1 MIDFSALLQSP
12 QLQAIGKTAGDALGG
27 KGLGNKN
34 AMAGFAAVLEGLM
47 GKPEGNPSR
56 TSEGHFNLGI
66 GGRSLG
72 AEQRNGLLSGIA
84 INGEAIPLE
93 DLNLLTPE
101 QIAELIAQRQAEGTR
116 ETTGEDGGT
125 GPADILTD
133 LTDAISDLLAYIK
146 QATGEDKAEPGTDGE
161 GGQTPAFDLDTALTL
176 VSQLDKALAAVK
188 TEPGLAG
195 TLKAING
202 FNGLVN
208 VAGKAIER
216 AMGEAGLPGMGA
228 NANGDG
234 DGAALDTAR
243 IPKAQLMAM
252 RELADAAEAL
262 KGFGRTGATGKIDG
276 DARPLEQLG
285 EKLELAAKK
294 LAELARS
301 AGTNA
306 DGDLGGDLDNL
317 MEQLKTF
324 RQTLRGEGVG
334 QTADAR
340 TELTKAAD
348 PNASQ
353 LGKPDLN
360 ANLPAGLTSPETR
373 GKPNANGEGNR
384 PEIGAR
390 PDPTQRPDH
399 ARPGPVDGKA
409 QGGPPPGTAPS
420 APGPD
425 GAAQA
430 NSGALPDAMTQPGSG
445 AVPDGSQMGLKF
457 EGALAARAGAGTP
470 VHQALSQF
478 SVPSI
483 AVEIARQVTNG
494 MNRFQI
500 RLDPPE
506 MGRID
511 VRLDMDGDNV
521 TARLTVDRRETLDL
535 LMRDQRALERALADA
550 GLNGKQAS
558 LEFSLRQDQE
568 GAGNGHGSDQGRSD
582 PVFGGSSDEREPN
595 APAAATA
602 IYRGT
607 VRPGGLDISV

>member
-12 QLQAIGKTAGDALGG
+12 QLQAVGKSAGDALGG

-47 GKPEGNPSR
+47 GRPEGNPSR

-66 GGRSLG
+66 GGRSAG
-72 AEQRNGLLSGIA
+72 AQQRNGLLSGIA

-101 QIAELIAQRQAEGTR
+101 QIAELIARQQAEGTQ
-116 ETTGEDGGT
+116 ETSGDDGET
-125 GPADILTD
+125 GPAAILTE

-146 QATGEDKAEPGTDGE
+146 QASGEENAEPGADGE

-176 VSQLDKALAAVK
+176 VSRLDKALAAVR
-188 TEPGLAG
+188 TQPGLAG

-216 AMGEAGLPGMGA
+216 AMGEAGLPGLGA
-228 NANGDG
+228 NADG
-234 DGAALDTAR
+234 DGAATDATRL
-243 IPKAQLMAM
+243 PKAQLMAM

-262 KGFGRTGATGKIDG
+262 KGFGRTSATGEIDG

-285 EKLELAAKK
+285 DKLELAAKK

-324 RQTLRGEGVG
+324 RQALRGEGVG
-334 QTADAR
+334 QSADAR

-353 LGKPDLN
+353 IGKPDLN
-360 ANLPAGLTSPETR
+360 ANLPAGLTSPDTKA
-373 GKPNANGEGNR
+373 KPNPEGEANR

-390 PDPTQRPDH
+390 PDPAQRSDH
-399 ARPGPVDGKA
+399 ARPGVADGKA

-425 GAAQA
+425 GSAQA
-430 NSGALPDAMTQPGSG
+430 NNGAMSDAMAQPGSG
-445 AVPDGSQMGLKF
+445 AVPDASQMGLKF

-511 VRLDMDGDNV
+511 VRLDMDGDKV
-521 TARLTVDRRETLDL
+521 TARLTVDKRETLDL

-558 LEFSLRQDQE
+558 LEFSLRQDQD
-568 GAGNGHGSDQGRSD
+568 GAGNGAGNGSDQGRSD

>member
-1 MIDFSALLQSP
+1 VIDFNALLQSP

-27 KGLGNKN
+27 KGLGNRN

-66 GGRSLG
+66 GGRG
-72 AEQRNGLLSGIA
+72 VGVEHRNGLLSSIA

-101 QIAELIAQRQAEGTR
+101 QIAELIAKRQAEGTR
-116 ETTGEDGGT
+116 ESSGEDGGT
-125 GPADILTD
+125 DPADILTD

-146 QATGEDKAEPGTDGE
+146 RATGEDDAAPGSDDE

-195 TLKAING
+195 ALKAING

-216 AMGEAGLPGMGA
+216 AMGEAGLPGMSA
-228 NANGDG
+228 NANG

-262 KGFGRTGATGKIDG
+262 KGFGRTGAAGQIDG

-294 LAELARS
+294 LADLART

-317 MEQLKTF
+317 LEQLKTF
-324 RQTLRGEGVG
+324 RRTLRGEGVG
-334 QTADAR
+334 QSADAR
-340 TELTKAAD
+340 TELTKAAE

-353 LGKPDLN
+353 IGKPDLN
-360 ANLPAGLTSPETR
+360 ANLPAGLTSPDTR
-373 GKPNANGEGNR
+373 GKPNSAGEANR

-390 PDPTQRPDH
+390 PDPVQRPDH
-399 ARPGPVDGKA
+399 ARPGPIDGKA
-409 QGGPPPGTAPS
+409 QGGPLPGTAPS

-430 NSGALPDAMTQPGSG
+430 NNGALPDAMTQTGSMAAPG
-445 AVPDGSQMGLKF
+445 GSQINLNF

-470 VHQALSQF
+470 VHQTLSQF
-478 SVPSI
+478 SMPSI

-494 MNRFQI
+494 VNRFQI

-521 TARLTVDRRETLDL
+521 TARLTVDKRETLDL

-568 GAGNGHGSDQGRSD
+568 GAGKGHGSDQGRSD
-582 PVFGGSSDEREPN
+582 PVSGGSSDEHEPN
-595 APAAATA
+595 TPAAATA